1 MKQINTAYVSDK
13 YQYTMGKSYLDCGK
27 QEQIAV
33 FNLFYR
39 KAPENN
45 NWAVVSGTE
54 EVLEMIAALG
64 TEQEDFYA
72 KFLPGQD
79 DTLLP

>member
-1 MKQINTAYVSDK
+1 MDIINTAYVSDK

-27 QEQIAV
+27 DKQIAV

-54 EVLEMIAALG
+54 EALVA
-64 TEQEDFYA
+64 TA
-72 KFLPGQD
+72 IW
-79 DTLLP
+79 